1 MNPMELALQP
11 LRLRVAHLVARC
23 VALIE
28 GVVNPYRPELYY
40 MRGPGPK
47 CRARRQAM
55 LRD

>member
-1 MNPMELALQP
+1 MNSMELALRP
-11 LRLRVAHLVARC
+11 LRRHLARLAQRC

-28 GVVNPYRPELYY
+28 GVIDPYRPELYY

-47 CRARRQAM
+47 CRARRQAG

>member
-1 MNPMELALQP
+1 MNAMELALQP
-11 LRLRVAHLVARC
+11 LRRRLASLVARC
-23 VALIE
+23 VALLD

-47 CRARRQAM
+47 CRARRQAV

>member
-1 MNPMELALQP
+1 MNSMELALQA
-11 LRLRVAHLVARC
+11 LRRHLTSLAQRC

-28 GVVNPYRPELYY
+28 GVIHPYRPELYY

-47 CRARRQAM
+47 CRARRQAT

>member
-1 MNPMELALQP
+1 MNSMELALQP
-11 LRLRVAHLVARC
+11 LRRHLASLVARC

-47 CRARRQAM
+47 CRARRQAT

>member
-11 LRLRVAHLVARC
+11 LRRRVARLVARC

>member
-1 MNPMELALQP
+1 MTMERALQP
-11 LRLRVAHLVARC
+11 LRRHFAQVVARC

-28 GVVNPYRPELYY
+28 GVINPYRPELYY

-47 CRARRQAM
+47 CRARRQAT

>member
-1 MNPMELALQP
+1 MNSMELALQP
-11 LRLRVAHLVARC
+11 VRRHLTRLARRC

-28 GVVNPYRPELYY
+28 GVIHPYRPELYY

-47 CRARRQAM
+47 CRARRQAT

>member
-1 MNPMELALQP
+1 MTSMELTLQP
-11 LRLRVAHLVARC
+11 LRRHFARLVARC

-28 GVVNPYRPELYY
+28 RFFNPYRPELYY

>member
-1 MNPMELALQP
+1 MTSMELALQP
-11 LRLRVAHLVARC
+11 LRRRFNRLAQRC

-28 GVVNPYRPELYY
+28 GVINPYRPELYY

-47 CRARRQAM
+47 CRARRQAT

>member
-1 MNPMELALQP
+1 MNSMELALQP
-11 LRLRVAHLVARC
+11 LRRHLARLVTRC

-28 GVVNPYRPELYY
+28 GVINPYRPELYY

-47 CRARRQAM
+47 CRARRQAT

>member
-1 MNPMELALQP
+1 MNSMELALQP
-11 LRLRVAHLVARC
+11 VRRHLTRLAQRC

-28 GVVNPYRPELYY
+28 GVIDPYRPELYY

-47 CRARRQAM
+47 CRARRQAG

>member
-1 MNPMELALQP
+1 MNSMELALQP
-11 LRLRVAHLVARC
+11 LRRGLAHLVARC

-28 GVVNPYRPELYY
+28 GVINPYRPELYY

-47 CRARRQAM
+47 CRARRQAT

>member
-1 MNPMELALQP
+1 MNSMELALRP
-11 LRLRVAHLVARC
+11 VRRHLARLARRC

-28 GVVNPYRPELYY
+28 GVIDPYRPELYY

-47 CRARRQAM
+47 CRARRQAT